1 MAESKVVI
9 VMGSGKDLDFT
20 RKAIDLLEEFSIDYD
35 LRVASAHKTPEKA
48 LDIIQG
54 YEEEENI
61 VEGGMLLKELFS
73 NLIENSLK
81 HSEGSMIEI
90 SCEKNDE
97 EIRVIFKDDGKGV
110 PDDMK
115 DKITQKGYQGED
127 SSGSGL
133 GMHLA
138 KRIALTYGEGFK
150 VKDSELGG
158 ARFDVILTAVEK

>member
-61 VEGGMLLKELFS
+61 VYLTVAGRSNALSGFIDANTSFPVIACPPYSDKFSGADVFSSLRMPSGVGPMVVLDPKNAALAASKILALSDSDLSEKISSYRDDLKR
-73 NLIENSLK
+73 K
-81 HSEGSMIEI
+81 V
-90 SCEKNDE
+90 E
-97 EIRVIFKDDGKGV
+97 ES
-110 PDDMK
+110 
-115 DKITQKGYQGED
+115 D
-127 SSGSGL
+127 S
-133 GMHLA
+133 
-138 KRIALTYGEGFK
+138 K
-150 VKDSELGG
+150 VG
-158 ARFDVILTAVEK
+158 

>member
-61 VEGGMLLKELFS
+61 VYLTVAGRSNALSGFIDANTSFPVIACPPYSDKFSGADVFSSIRMPSGVGPMVVLDPKNAALAASKILALSDSDLSEKISSYRDDLKR
-73 NLIENSLK
+73 K
-81 HSEGSMIEI
+81 V
-90 SCEKNDE
+90 E
-97 EIRVIFKDDGKGV
+97 ES
-110 PDDMK
+110 
-115 DKITQKGYQGED
+115 D
-127 SSGSGL
+127 S
-133 GMHLA
+133 
-138 KRIALTYGEGFK
+138 K
-150 VKDSELGG
+150 VG
-158 ARFDVILTAVEK
+158 